1 MAPVTDP
8 VRIESMT
15 IDVPQPGPANH
26 RRPGSELP
34 LGNDLFV
41 SPQAVSKWENGES
54 LPDVGTLPGLCKT
67 LGTSADAL
75 LGIDSELGIETLGA
89 RLAQRIS
96 GLRDKGERHAALMTA
111 LGLLIPTSDMTNQ
124 ERNISYQLSHP
135 DKGLEG
141 LSFWSRSGL
150 VCFAGGETMEEDMP
164 SSDMVD
170 ILRTLVEPECWP
182 VAFFLLEGPNSFA
195 ALMEADLAESAREL
209 TDVLDKLMAAGLL
222 VQDKDGY
229 RLEEHYG
236 LLLAGMIKALCQA
249 SLREDIGR
257 GILVRSG

>member
-1 MAPVTDP
+1 MIDP
-8 VRIESMT
+8 VALGRRIQE
-15 IDVPQPGPANH
+15 
-26 RRPGSELP
+26 RRKHQGLTQEQ

-67 LGTSADAL
+67 LGISADAL
-75 LGIDSELGIETLGA
+75 LGIDSETGIETLGA

-96 GLRDKGERHAALMTA
+96 GLRDNGERHAALMTA
-111 LGLLIPTSDMTNQ
+111 LGLLIPTCDLTNQ
-124 ERNISYQLSHP
+124 DRNISYQLSHP
-135 DKGLEG
+135 DKGLVG

-150 VCFAGGETMEEDMP
+150 VCFAGGEALEEDMP
-164 SSDMVD
+164 SSNMMD

-182 VAFFLLEGPNSFA
+182 VAFFLLESPGNFA
-195 ALMEADLAESAREL
+195 ALMEADLAESAQAL
-209 TDVLDKLMAAGLL
+209 TDVLGNLMDAGLL
-222 VQDKDGY
+222 VQDRDGY
-229 RLEEHYG
+229 RLEEDFG
-236 LLLAGMIKALCQA
+236 LFLAGIVKALCQA